1 MTGEM
6 DIYSRKVRG
15 IPLWLL
21 QEYLEELGGIP
32 DKEGVILGR
41 GWQALLIPMEPF
53 KVGSLRVGQVRL
65 EIEGSLTELDRL
77 KTELERKLMRGGG

>member
-6 DIYSRKVRG
+6 VSYSRKVRG

-21 QEYLEELGGIP
+21 QEYLEEMGGIP
-32 DKEGVILGR
+32 DKEGVVLGR
-41 GWQALLIPMEPF
+41 DWRALLIPMEPF
-53 KVGSLRVGQVRL
+53 KVGSLRVGQVQL
-65 EIEGSLTELDRL
+65 EIKGSLTELDRL